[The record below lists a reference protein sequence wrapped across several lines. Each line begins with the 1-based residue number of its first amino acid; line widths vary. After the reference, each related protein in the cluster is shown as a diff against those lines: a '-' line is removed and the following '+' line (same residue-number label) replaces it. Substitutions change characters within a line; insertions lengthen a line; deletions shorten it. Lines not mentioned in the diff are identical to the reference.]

1 MEQEWILCDLHTHS
15 QYSKI
20 NKNGDKDKVR
30 EMSAAEFVNIL
41 HAKGIKLFSITD
53 HNYFSKS
60 YYDEIENYIRDAK
73 LNMKVI
79 AGVELDTYVTISN
92 QKKDFI
98 HICFYFQDTENRKN
112 LENTINS
119 LYIDEDGKELN
130 PTFPEILEKL
140 YDLNTKFIVIPH
152 GDKDKRGIF
161 NIVLKNNFS
170 EKPEFYKYAMYK
182 IYNAFDVRPNFYEK
196 SIKHWAAN
204 FYKYSKSFNEYITDL
219 TDEEIKLLESNL
231 VSKIKNEGF
240 ILNEK
245 EQEIFDYIMN
255 YGSYFAYFSFSDWH
269 NNSEYSPEVNNF
281 IFGSLDYAFESFEMA
296 TLDPESRV
304 QQSQDKFIEIPTT
317 MLKEVKFKITGK
329 EKRAVFS
336 PGLNAIVGKRGSG
349 KSLLLAVI
357 KNLVDKDSDKGA
369 LKLYKKLKIS
379 DISAIDRGG
388 ISISLG
394 GLNSVEFLTQ
404 NNINDIFENPEKAE
418 AEISKNFKTISSLD
432 KTKLYEIINIAK
444 QIKPYNVNY
453 KNVTNNLLSLKK
465 LDTYSFRKYDFTYN
479 NEIIKQF
486 DNAIKS
492 LKSAKI
498 SIEALHINGDE
509 IQIEI
514 DKIDGLKNNYGKLLE
529 LYNSL
534 ILSSNSKIDELN
546 KMKTSNQTVN
556 STNRKAISDAKMILL
571 NNLEIKL
578 LLEKLNV
585 AIDEFNIEN
594 PPVEVKRKG
603 KYLFVTYY
611 EIPDDINDKI
621 LEQLTKAIN
630 RSSTFKD
637 IRKYVINSSD
647 KRLNKSASSLA
658 YYLENYI
665 NGDNFKCKNAFFEIQ
680 NTTVDYEKE
689 IKNIKDL
696 TKYVETKDLL
706 DLTGASLGTKSV
718 AYLDMLFDLE
728 GNILVLDQPED
739 NIDNDYI
746 SNYLVPNIKKKKKI
760 KQLIF
765 VTHNPSVAVYGDA
778 FNYIFV
784 DNDKEISYTN
794 YFIEKVDDKEK
805 LIKILE
811 GGKESFSNRNKK
823 FGNILGAEEYGNSEE

>member
-15 QYSKI
+15 QYSRI
-20 NKNGDKDKVR
+20 NKKGDKDKVR
-30 EMSAAEFVNIL
+30 EMTAEEFVNTL
-41 HAKGIKLFSITD
+41 YAKGVKLFSITD

-60 YYDEIENYIRDAK
+60 YYDEIENYISEAK
-73 LNMKVI
+73 LNMKII
-79 AGVELDTYVTISN
+79 AGAELDTYITTAD
-92 QKKDFI
+92 QRQDFI
-98 HICFYFQDTENRKN
+98 HICFYFQDTVNREN
-112 LENTINS
+112 LESTICN
-119 LYIDEDGKELN
+119 LYRDKDGNELK
-130 PTFPEILEKL
+130 PTLSNILDKL
-140 YDLNTKFIVIPH
+140 YDLNAKFIVVPH

-161 NIVLKNNFS
+161 NFVLKNNIS
-170 EKPEFYKYAMYK
+170 DQPEFYKYAMYK
-182 IYNAFDVRPNFYEK
+182 IFNAFDVKPNFYEK
-196 SIKHWAAN
+196 SIDHWAAN
-204 FYKYSKSFNEYITDL
+204 FYEHSKNFQNYVDGL
-219 TDEEIKLLESNL
+219 KPEEIKTLESNI
-231 VSKIKNEGF
+231 VCKIKNDEYQ
-240 ILNEK
+240 LNK
-245 EQEIFDYIMN
+245 NEQEIFDYIMN

-269 NNSEYSPEVNNF
+269 NNSEYSPTINNF

-304 QQSQDKFIEIPTT
+304 QQSQDKIIEIPTT
-317 MLKEVKFKITGK
+317 MLKEVKFKIAGK
-329 EKRAVFS
+329 EKRAIFS

-369 LKLYKKLKIS
+369 LKLYKKLRIS

-404 NNINDIFENPEKAE
+404 NNISDIFENPEIAE

-432 KTKLYEIINIAK
+432 KTKLYEIVDIAK
-444 QIKPYNVNY
+444 KIKPYNVNY

-465 LDTYSFRKYDFTYN
+465 LDTYSFRTYDFTYN
-479 NEIIKQF
+479 NEIIKKF
-486 DNAIKS
+486 DDANVL
-492 LKSAKI
+492 LKSAKNL
-498 SIEALHINGDE
+498 IEALHINGND

-514 DKIDGLKNNYGKLLE
+514 DKINRLKDNYSKLLE

-534 ILSSNSKIDELN
+534 ILSSNSKIDQLN
-546 KMKTSNQTVN
+546 ARKTTNQTVN
-556 STNRKAISDAKMILL
+556 STNRKAILDAKTILL

-585 AIDEFNIEN
+585 AITESKIEN

-611 EIPDDINDKI
+611 EIPDDINGKI
-621 LEQLTKAIN
+621 LEQLTKSIN
-630 RSSTFKD
+630 RSSTFND
-637 IRKYVINSSD
+637 IRKYVANSPD
-647 KRLNKSASSLA
+647 KKLNKSASSLA
-658 YYLENYI
+658 FYLDNYI
-665 NGDNFKCKNAFFEIQ
+665 NGENFKCKNTFFEIQ
-680 NTTVDYEKE
+680 NTAIDYEKE
-689 IKNIKDL
+689 IKSTKDL
-696 TKYVETKDLL
+696 TKYVESRDLL

-728 GNILVLDQPED
+728 GSILVLDQPED

-784 DNDKEISYTN
+784 ENDKEISYTN

-823 FGNILGAEEYGNSEE
+823 FGNILGAEEYGNSKK

>member
-1 MEQEWILCDLHTHS
+1 M
-15 QYSKI
+15 
-20 NKNGDKDKVR
+20 
-30 EMSAAEFVNIL
+30 
-41 HAKGIKLFSITD
+41 
-53 HNYFSKS
+53 
-60 YYDEIENYIRDAK
+60 
-73 LNMKVI
+73 
-79 AGVELDTYVTISN
+79 
-92 QKKDFI
+92 
-98 HICFYFQDTENRKN
+98 
-112 LENTINS
+112 
-119 LYIDEDGKELN
+119 
-130 PTFPEILEKL
+130 
-140 YDLNTKFIVIPH
+140 
-152 GDKDKRGIF
+152 
-161 NIVLKNNFS
+161 
-170 EKPEFYKYAMYK
+170 
-182 IYNAFDVRPNFYEK
+182 
-196 SIKHWAAN
+196 
-204 FYKYSKSFNEYITDL
+204 
-219 TDEEIKLLESNL
+219 
-231 VSKIKNEGF
+231 
-240 ILNEK
+240 
-245 EQEIFDYIMN
+245 
-255 YGSYFAYFSFSDWH
+255 
-269 NNSEYSPEVNNF
+269 
-281 IFGSLDYAFESFEMA
+281 
-296 TLDPESRV
+296 
-304 QQSQDKFIEIPTT
+304 
-317 MLKEVKFKITGK
+317 
-329 EKRAVFS
+329 
-336 PGLNAIVGKRGSG
+336 
-349 KSLLLAVI
+349 
-357 KNLVDKDSDKGA
+357 
-369 LKLYKKLKIS
+369 
-379 DISAIDRGG
+379 
-388 ISISLG
+388 
-394 GLNSVEFLTQ
+394 
-404 NNINDIFENPEKAE
+404 
-418 AEISKNFKTISSLD
+418 
-432 KTKLYEIINIAK
+432 
-444 QIKPYNVNY
+444 
-453 KNVTNNLLSLKK
+453 SLKK

-492 LKSAKI
+492 LKSAKN
-498 SIEALHINGDE
+498 SIEALHINGDD

-514 DKIDGLKNNYGKLLE
+514 DKIDSLKNNYEKLLE

-556 STNRKAISDAKMILL
+556 STNRKAISDAKKILL

-585 AIDEFNIEN
+585 AINEFNIEN

-630 RSSTFKD
+630 RSSTFND

-658 YYLENYI
+658 FYLENYI

-680 NTTVDYEKE
+680 NTTIDYEKE